1 MKNELTCEVVQ
12 DLLPSYVDHL
22 TSDITNTAIVSH
34 VKNCEDCRRIL
45 AAMQAPES
53 LPEKDPA
60 DASTIDFLKK
70 NRKKN
75 RNRILASVLTVAL
88 LLSGFWGWKV
98 YISPRS
104 MTDTSTMNY
113 SVTVTDSKKIQ
124 IKGSL
129 TDHSLGVSGINYT
142 VDADNPGI
150 VTINVRANRLSASK
164 NNTFSDETTE
174 KHKIEKVYVNDW
186 IAWENGT
193 AIQPK
198 AAQIYNT
205 IHPYVGS
212 MSDNGK
218 TLTALGINDVL
229 PIATHELQTTDE
241 PYGWTMN
248 LDGSFKKSQQTEL
261 ERTMKNYAMVIL
273 VCTENLGSVTFSYS
287 LDGQKTD
294 FTYTKE
300 QGEEDFRGTCAYF
313 RNSATEFQALL
324 AKAGIL
330 NTVYSSLSEG
340 GYRLTE
346 AITKVVD
353 AEITGSVRDEKDTFI
368 QQYKTYQPINSWSPG
383 SVYKSFSSE
392 DEALAY
398 IGYDKLKPI
407 KLPQTPEH
415 VEVTALGD
423 RSGNICYISFLESYS
438 CENADLSVSAS
449 ADIYTEHSTISDYV
463 DIDYPSN
470 MDDSSIYTTEDYTSA
485 SGETWKIITTTNA
498 SDDSYDSI
506 DAYQVKDTISYRIGI
521 SYPGDQ
527 KNKARATLLEL
538 LK

>member
-22 TSDITNTAIVSH
+22 TSDVTNTAIVSH
-34 VKNCEDCRRIL
+34 VKNCDDCRRIL

-70 NRKKN
+70 NRQKN
-75 RNRILASVLTVAL
+75 RNRILTSVLMVAL

-104 MTDTSTMNY
+104 MTDTSMMNY

-124 IKGSL
+124 INGSL

-150 VTINVRANRLSASK
+150 ITINVRANRLSASK
-164 NNTFSDETTE
+164 NNTFSNETTE

-313 RNSATEFQALL
+313 RNSANFRHFL
-324 AKAGIL
+324 
-330 NTVYSSLSEG
+330 
-340 GYRLTE
+340 
-346 AITKVVD
+346 
-353 AEITGSVRDEKDTFI
+353 
-368 QQYKTYQPINSWSPG
+368 P
-383 SVYKSFSSE
+383 
-392 DEALAY
+392 
-398 IGYDKLKPI
+398 KP
-407 KLPQTPEH
+407 
-415 VEVTALGD
+415 V
-423 RSGNICYISFLESYS
+423 F
-438 CENADLSVSAS
+438 
-449 ADIYTEHSTISDYV
+449 
-463 DIDYPSN
+463 
-470 MDDSSIYTTEDYTSA
+470 
-485 SGETWKIITTTNA
+485 
-498 SDDSYDSI
+498 
-506 DAYQVKDTISYRIGI
+506 
-521 SYPGDQ
+521 
-527 KNKARATLLEL
+527 
-538 LK
+538 